1 MLFTMFLEM
10 FMGIGVGIIIILLI
24 LAVVGFAVVAFTL
37 GSIWFSRISFS
48 LLVGLVASSQI
59 DIVASG
65 FLNFL
70 IWAAIGAAITFG
82 LSQLPRSNSAIS
94 FFCTLFITTIV
105 VSLVGGGAFSV
116 YNSLA
121 KKAAD
126 LAITK
131 GFEILIKSVSLF
143 FAIGAYVK
151 QYEKGTLFDPSGL
164 IGVNFDRL
172 VASLVIGFSFVYL
185 ATPFNN
191 NWYTSETLQWIIQI
205 AGTALAFAAD
215 MLLNKKR

>member
-1 MLFTMFLEM
+1 MLFSMFLEM
-10 FMGIGVGIIIILLI
+10 FMGIGAGIIIILLI
-24 LAVVGFAVVAFTL
+24 LAIVGCAVVVFTL

-48 LLVGLVASSQI
+48 LLIGLVASSQI
-59 DIVASG
+59 DIVANG

-70 IWAAIGAAITFG
+70 ICAAIGAAITYG

-116 YNSLA
+116 YNTLA

-131 GFEILIKSVSLF
+131 GFEILIKSISVF
-143 FAIGAYVK
+143 FAVAAYVK

-172 VASLVIGFSFVYL
+172 IASLVIGFSFVYL
-185 ATPFNN
+185 VTPFNN
-191 NWYTSETLQWIIQI
+191 NWHTSETLQWIVQI
-205 AGTALAFAAD
+205 AGTALAFVSD
-215 MLLNKKR
+215 MFLNKKR